1 MEDNKVLQEIEDAI
15 LEENKAEVKA
25 DLEPIQEDNDLPAYL
40 ERNTVTLPL
49 SEYLA
54 LYEQGKELSKLVW
67 LFLLG
72 SELDYDKAFLQVDR
86 YSCKAIA
93 NEILRISPSQYLER
107 YEELLKN
114 GDTES

>member
-54 LYEQGKELSKLVW
+54 L
-67 LFLLG
+67 
-72 SELDYDKAFLQVDR
+72 
-86 YSCKAIA
+86 
-93 NEILRISPSQYLER
+93 
-107 YEELLKN
+107 
-114 GDTES
+114 